1 MTRDA
6 RDRDSSPT
14 DDPESWVRGLR
25 DVGADGRSRSPLAD
39 VGRLRDLTARR
50 TAGLAADESG
60 AEAAETVT
68 DTNTRSSP
76 TAESDT
82 PARSRSPRTTPASS
96 SPLVAAI
103 ERVADVADLSLVGSP
118 ADHRYGR
125 VVGARVAA
133 NGSTYDLALRL
144 FRRPDDR
151 SEEFADALVD
161 QLDRW
166 SDVGHLDGVVPLP
179 DGAKR
184 PRPWALAPVVGDRLA
199 DRGDRSV
206 ETALREARVLSR
218 TVADLHDR
226 GVVHAG
232 IDPDNVVYAPGGEVP
247 QLDNVG
253 LLDVY
258 RRYTDPAT
266 ALDPR
271 YAAPEYFDD
280 RYGVVDHTTDV
291 YQLGAVCFRLLTG
304 RPPYDGSPEA
314 VREGVLTEPFPCPS
328 AVDPDLP
335 EALDAVIERATAVDA
350 FDRYQTADALFDDL
364 DAICRDRAD

>member
-1 MTRDA
+1 MSRDA
-6 RDRDSSPT
+6 RDRDAA
-14 DDPESWVRGLR
+14 DPESWVRGLR

-50 TAGLAADESG
+50 TAGLDTDDAG
-60 AEAAETVT
+60 AETAEPDAAERDIST
-68 DTNTRSSP
+68 DTTTTRSP
-76 TAESDT
+76 G
-82 PARSRSPRTTPASS
+82 RRHSRPPRTTPDSS

-103 ERVADVADLSLVGSP
+103 ERVADVDDLSLVGSP

-133 NGSTYDLALRL
+133 GGSTYDLALRL
-144 FRRPDDR
+144 FRRPDDE
-151 SEEFADALVD
+151 SAFADALVD

-166 SDVGHLDGVVPLP
+166 AAVGDIDGVVPLP
-179 DGAKR
+179 DGAKQ

-199 DRGDRSV
+199 DRGDRSL
-206 ETALREARVLSR
+206 ERALREARSLATS
-218 TVADLHDR
+218 VAVLHDR

-232 IDPDNVVYAPGGEVP
+232 IDPGNVVYVPDGEVP

-258 RRYTDPAT
+258 RRYADPAT

-280 RYGVVDHTTDV
+280 RYGVVDHATDV
-291 YQLGAVCFRLLTG
+291 YQLGAVLYRLLTG
-304 RPPYDGSPEA
+304 QAPYDGSPES
-314 VREGVLTEPFPCPS
+314 VREGVLTEAFPRPS
-328 AVDPDLP
+328 AVDPAIP
-335 EALDAVIERATAVDA
+335 AALDDVVERATTVDA
-350 FDRYQTADALFDDL
+350 FDRYETAAALRDDL
-364 DAICRDRAD
+364 DAVCVQLLDD